1 MFHCISSDIV
11 LHETLQRIGLFW
23 NWNLTSLAHVLKCG
37 RFLFENTDIEHR
49 RFWWGQST
57 EQRVFLSTCNKKT
70 SEVLILSKRGKN
82 DAYSGY
88 EMLDPHAATAGG
100 KNITGTSVS
109 RFLPQHYV
117 SQMQV
122 NIQYKSHG
130 SYGIDSTIVNFSK
143 FTRTTFF
150 CIWKPW

>member
-1 MFHCISSDIV
+1 MGTKHRTKGFFKY
-11 LHETLQRIGLFW
+11 LQ
-23 NWNLTSLAHVLKCG
+23 
-37 RFLFENTDIEHR
+37 
-49 RFWWGQST
+49 Q
-57 EQRVFLSTCNKKT
+57 KKT

-130 SYGIDSTIVNFSK
+130 SYGIDSTIVKFSK
-143 FTRTTFF
+143 FTRTTILHLEAVVGKHRLTPF
-150 CIWKPW
+150 